1 MGRKANNPIKSIGTT
16 LEILEAVVEM
26 DEAGVTTI
34 ADRLG
39 RSKATIHHH
48 LSTLS
53 ERGYLVNEEGTYRPS
68 IRFFEIGQQVL
79 QKKDVYT
86 TGREPLKSLA
96 EETGEVA
103 NLMIEED
110 GHGIYVDIEE
120 GDEAVNLDTSVGT
133 SQYLHT
139 CALGKAILAH
149 VSLERR
155 EQIYTQRGLPA
166 ETPNTVTEK
175 SRLEDELETIRDR
188 GIAFDEEERA
198 AHIRCIAAPITTD
211 SGDVLGAVSVSGP
224 ISRMTDERIE
234 AELIDKVEHAATVI
248 SINTK
253 YM

>member
-1 MGRKANNPIKSIGTT
+1 
-16 LEILEAVVEM
+16 
-26 DEAGVTTI
+26 
-34 ADRLG
+34 
-39 RSKATIHHH
+39 
-48 LSTLS
+48 
-53 ERGYLVNEEGTYRPS
+53 
-68 IRFFEIGQQVL
+68 
-79 QKKDVYT
+79 
-86 TGREPLKSLA
+86 
-96 EETGEVA
+96 
-103 NLMIEED
+103 
-110 GHGIYVDIEE
+110 
-120 GDEAVNLDTSVGT
+120 
-133 SQYLHT
+133 
-139 CALGKAILAH
+139 
-149 VSLERR
+149 LERR